1 MTVQRVS
8 VALQRA
14 IGEAAVL
21 FNRRTRA
28 FPAVA
33 MGPAAEEHA
42 ATWVAPTLGLPSANF
57 SRNHASLCELLSY
70 CPSNS
75 SLLYTKIPLDSQ

>member
-1 MTVQRVS
+1 MYWRLLTRFESWEPTLLEHYKRFVKSAFPDKKNRQYVYQLKMTVQRMS

-21 FNRRTRA
+21 FNRRARA

-42 ATWVAPTLGLPSANF
+42 AT
-57 SRNHASLCELLSY
+57 
-70 CPSNS
+70 
-75 SLLYTKIPLDSQ
+75 

>member
-21 FNRRTRA
+21 FNRRARA

-42 ATWVAPTLGLPSANF
+42 ARGVARCATDAPTL
-57 SRNHASLCELLSY
+57 RQLLVEIS
-70 CPSNS
+70 
-75 SLLYTKIPLDSQ
+75 

>member
-14 IGEAAVL
+14 IEAAVL
-21 FNRRTRA
+21 FNRRARA

-33 MGPAAEEHA
+33 MGPAAEEHV
-42 ATWVAPTLGLPSANF
+42 AT
-57 SRNHASLCELLSY
+57 
-70 CPSNS
+70 
-75 SLLYTKIPLDSQ
+75 